1 MILGVKELI
10 LFPQKCKWAPAKCE
24 NQKSER
30 KLGKVKGGTLCW
42 SGISSHLQWE
52 GRGVAVLPVIHTTE
66 TGLSCDRMDVLAS
79 KLAEVCW

>member
-1 MILGVKELI
+1 MKGLI

-42 SGISSHLQWE
+42 SGISSPVGGEGSSSASSHLT
-52 GRGVAVLPVIHTTE
+52 L
-66 TGLSCDRMDVLAS
+66 L
-79 KLAEVCW
+79 KLG